1 MNRRRFLGFLQKEF
15 RHIFRDR
22 RTMLILFGMPIVQIL
37 LFGFAITNEIKNANV
52 AILDHAHDDVSR
64 EITNRILSSG
74 YFSLYGNLN
83 SVKEIETAF
92 RSGKVK
98 EVIVFEH
105 DLAKNLYTKNTA
117 NIQLIGDAT
126 DPNTANTLI
135 GYTRA
140 IIQSYQQQLN
150 KTAMPPAIIQPEV
163 RMWFNEELKGVYLFV
178 PGVMTIIMMLVSA
191 MMTAISLAREKETG
205 TLEALMVSPLRPT
218 QVIVGKVIPYLVLS
232 FCITLVT
239 LAMASFVFHV
249 PIRGNIF
256 LLLGEVL
263 LFVCTALSMGILISS
278 IAPNQMAA
286 MLISMMGLMLPTI
299 ILSGYIFPIDNMPV
313 PLQIISNIIPARWFI
328 SMLRDIMLKGA
339 GLGVVWKQT
348 VVLSFMAFAFLF
360 LAVRRFKMKLT

>member
-1 MNRRRFLGFLQKEF
+1 MNRRRFFGFLQKEF

-37 LFGFAITNEIKNANV
+37 LFGFAITNEIKNVNV
-52 AILDHAHDDVSR
+52 AVLDMAHDDVSR
-64 EITNRILSSG
+64 DITNRILSSE
-74 YFSLYGNLN
+74 YFHLYQNLN
-83 SVKEIETAF
+83 SEKEIETAF
-92 RSGKVK
+92 KSGKVK
-98 EVIVFEH
+98 EVIVFENN
-105 DLAKNLYTKNTA
+105 LAKNIYAKNLG

-126 DPNTANTLI
+126 DPNTANTI
-135 GYTRA
+135 VAYTRA
-140 IIQSYQQQLN
+140 ILLNYQQELN
-150 KTAMPPAIIQPEV
+150 KGSKPPAIIQTEV

-191 MMTAISLAREKETG
+191 MMTSISLAREKETG
-205 TLEALMVSPLRPT
+205 TLEALMVSPLKSW
-218 QVIVGKVIPYLVLS
+218 QVILGKVIPYLVLS
-232 FCITLVT
+232 FSITLVT
-239 LAMASFVFHV
+239 LALSMFVFHV

-263 LFVCTALSMGILISS
+263 LFVITALSFGILISS

-313 PLQIISNIIPARWFI
+313 PLQVISNIIPARWFI

-339 GLGVVWKQT
+339 GWSVVWKDT
-348 VVLSFMAFAFLF
+348 CVLAFMAVVFLF
-360 LAVRRFKMKLT
+360 LASRRFKMKLR

>member
-22 RTMLILFGMPIVQIL
+22 RTMLILFGIPIVQIL

-52 AILDHAHDDVSR
+52 AILDRAHDDVSR
-64 EITNRILSSG
+64 EITNKILSSG

-83 SVKEIETAF
+83 SEKEIETAF

-205 TLEALMVSPLRPT
+205 TLESLMVSPLRPT